1 MSKKDKKEKKEKKN
15 KGERPVR
22 LENINWNVLKRAY
35 KVFAPHYKTNWK
47 LLTASLL
54 SLILTTLLSL
64 VTPWALTMILDHVVL
79 KQPLPEKFALIE
91 QWFGSDPHVLLAV
104 FSVAFVLIS
113 TMDSIISYLQKVG
126 FLIVGVNMNAE
137 IRGRIF
143 KHLQKLSLSFHE
155 FFRSGDLVYRLTSDL
170 RELPTLLIGVPIG
183 FFARIIIIII
193 HMVVMLS
200 MEWRLALV
208 AFAVMPILGYYNRRI
223 GSGMHKATK
232 QKRNKEGNVTS
243 LISENVTAMALVQA
257 YGREDLQQARFQAEN
272 RQSLQS
278 GLEAMK
284 LSKIFK
290 RVTDMLTAAGTAGV
304 VYYGGVLALDAA
316 MSVGTVV
323 LFTAYLRKLYS
334 PLDKFAEMFLDIAK
348 SQVSAER
355 ILELVE
361 YDNVVE
367 DAPDAKPS
375 GPLHGGIEFRNVSFA
390 YAPGVEVLQ
399 ALNLTI
405 NPGEKIAIIGHSG
418 AGKSTFVN
426 LLLRFY
432 EPQSGEILF
441 DGRPAKKMTI
451 KSLRDQMTV
460 VMQDARLFN
469 KTVRENLAFGRP
481 GASEEEIIHAAKLA
495 QAHEFIMDMPE
506 GYETMISEGG
516 DNLSGGQKQRLN
528 IARAIVRNT
537 PIMIL
542 DEPATALDARTEAKI
557 HEALESLMQDK
568 TVFIIAHKFSTIA
581 DADKILVLEK
591 GRPAA
596 FGTHRQLMETS
607 SVYRELYELQSTP
620 VRELP
625 PKASATAHA
634 ENSQI
639 TEAPLV
645 A

>member
-1 MSKKDKKEKKEKKN
+1 MSKKEKKDKKDKKSK
-15 KGERPVR
+15 KGETAR
-22 LENINWNVLKRAY
+22 LENINWKVLKRAF
-35 KVFAPHYKTNWK
+35 KVFSPHYKTNWK
-47 LLTASLL
+47 LLTASILSLLLTSFL
-54 SLILTTLLSL
+54 SLI
-64 VTPWALTMILDHVVL
+64 TPWALTMILDHVVL

-91 QWFGSDPHVLLAV
+91 QWFGSAPHSLLAV
-104 FSVAFVLIS
+104 FSAAFVIIS
-113 TMDSIISYLQKVG
+113 TVDSIISYLQKVG
-126 FLIVGVNMNAE
+126 FLIVGVNMSAE
-137 IRGRIF
+137 IRERIF

-170 RELPTLLIGVPIG
+170 RELPMLLIGVPIG
-183 FFARIIIIII
+183 FVGRIVIISI
-193 HMVVMLS
+193 HMIAMLS
-200 MEWRLALV
+200 MEWRLALI
-208 AFAVMPILGYYNRRI
+208 AFAVMPILAYYNRRT

-232 QKRNKEGNVTS
+232 QKRSREGNVTS

-290 RVTDMLTAAGTAGV
+290 RVTDILTALGTAGV
-304 VYYGGVLALDAA
+304 VYYGGILALDAA

-323 LFTAYLRKLYS
+323 LFATYLRKLYS

-348 SQVSAER
+348 AQVSAER

-367 DAPDAKPS
+367 DAPGAKPA
-375 GPLHGGIEFRNVSFA
+375 GPLQGRIEFRNVSFA
-390 YAPGVEVLQ
+390 YAPGAEVLQ
-399 ALNLTI
+399 GLSLNV

-432 EPQSGEILF
+432 EPQNGEILF
-441 DGRPAKKMTI
+441 DGRPANTLTI

-469 KTVRENLAFGRP
+469 KTVRDNLAFGR
-481 GASEEEIIHAAKLA
+481 ANATEAELVQAATLA
-495 QAHEFIMDMPE
+495 QAHEFIMEMPS
-506 GYETMISEGG
+506 GYDSMISEGG

-557 HEALESLMQDK
+557 HEALESLMKGK

-581 DADKILVLEK
+581 NADKILVLEK
-591 GRPAA
+591 GRSAA
-596 FGTHRQLMETS
+596 FGTPQELMRTS

-625 PKASATAHA
+625 KKASAAA
-634 ENSQI
+634 REENSQVA
-639 TEAPLV
+639 EAPLV